1 MKKIY
6 FFFYKKYIY
15 KIIRIKHIHKI
26 RICLIFKNYYWQKVL
41 DDKALKAKAKAVIL
55 LKGYL

>member
-6 FFFYKKYIY
+6 FFSIKNIY
-15 KIIRIKHIHKI
+15 KIIIIKHIHKI

>member
-6 FFFYKKYIY
+6 FFSIKNIY
-15 KIIRIKHIHKI
+15 KIIIIKHIHKI

-41 DDKALKAKAKAVIL
+41 EDKALKAKAKAVIL

>member
-6 FFFYKKYIY
+6 FFSIKIIY
-15 KIIRIKHIHKI
+15 KIIIIKHIHKI